1 MKPSNRLTG
10 DRKIMNM
17 EVIQSKLPMLR
28 GAEMPE
34 YVIESI
40 GHAIHYAY
48 YSDGKGGT
56 KSGPVSHVT
65 ES

>member
-1 MKPSNRLTG
+1 
-10 DRKIMNM
+10 MNM